1 VQPEHPIN
9 SQTHQELPAS
19 PPAPVAPV
27 WHTIILVAGIILLSS
42 AGAAELSGPHAA
54 VNRLQTYAFT
64 AGTELCMLAW
74 IYFGLRLRKIPF
86 LSLLGSISGNFRS
99 IAIDIGIA
107 FAFWMASLFV
117 LANIGVF
124 WTLIEAAIK
133 HQALFTPGKPLA
145 PSAAQQQ
152 TLHTLLQLAPGN
164 GKEIAAW
171 VGLCIVAGIAEEVV
185 FRGYLHR
192 QFTAWARGAAAVGVA
207 GSALMFGMAH
217 GYQGVRNMVMLA
229 VFGVLFSLLA
239 LFRRSLRPGI
249 FAHSWHDL
257 IAGLALAFLRA
268 HHKL

>member
-1 VQPEHPIN
+1 LQPEYSSDTQWTQP
-9 SQTHQELPAS
+9 TA
-19 PPAPVAPV
+19 ATVATPVAPL
-27 WHTIILVAGIILLSS
+27 WHTVLLMLGIVLLSV
-42 AGAAELSGPHAA
+42 AGAAQLGGEHAQ
-54 VNRLQTYAFT
+54 VNRMQTYAFT
-64 AGTELCMLAW
+64 AGTELCLLAW
-74 IYFGLRLRKIPF
+74 VYFGLKLKKVPF
-86 LSLLGSISGNFRS
+86 LSLLGSISGSFRS
-99 IAIDIGIA
+99 IATDIGFA
-107 FAFWMASLFV
+107 FAFWIGSLFV

-133 HQALFTPGKPLA
+133 HQPLFTPGKPLE
-145 PSAAQQQ
+145 PSPSQQQ

-171 VGLCIVAGIAEEVV
+171 IGLCILAGIAEEAV

-192 QFTAWARGAAAVGVA
+192 QFTAWARGTVAVGVA

-239 LFRRSLRPGI
+239 VFRRSLRPGM